1 MNTRRSRSS
10 PMSSSIALSKSA
22 TAISC
27 RAWSSPPSSP
37 CLCSR
42 SLLRRQR
49 SIARCF
55 AVAIS
60 HAPGLSG
67 TPASGHCSSAATRAS
82 CANSSARPTSRTI
95 RARPAMILADS
106 ILQTASMARC
116 VSVTVTATHHTI
128 FNPSA
133 QVEAPRLL
141 LRGHPYGR
149 ALLSLRRKV
158 FRPEDLANFGLALPA
173 RPVFPVK
180 FHEAQRSFDR
190 LFFRLQL
197 KDRIPADDFL
207 GLGEGPVDR
216 GYLPSRKP
224 DARAR
229 RGWGQPAACDHRA
242 GFDRLFADLRH
253 RLHEFLG
260 WGARV
265 LGVFDQH
272 HESHRSISF

>member
-1 MNTRRSRSS
+1 MLRSA
-10 PMSSSIALSKSA
+10 IAV
-22 TAISC
+22 SC
-27 RAWSSPPSSP
+27 SAWSSRPTTSY
-37 CLCSR
+37 LRLSR
-42 SLLRRQR
+42 LFRRR
-49 SIARCF
+49 KSIARCF
-55 AVAIS
+55 AVAMS
-60 HAPGLSG
+60 QAPGLSG
-67 TPASGHCSSAATRAS
+67 TPDSGHCSSAATRAS
-82 CANSSARPTSRTI
+82 CARSSATPTSRTI
-95 RARPAMILADS
+95 RPRPAMSLADS

-190 LFFRLQL
+190 LFFLLQL

-207 GLGEGPVDR
+207 GLGERPVDR

-224 DARAR
+224 DARAH

-242 GFDRLFADLRH
+242 GFDRLFAELRH

-272 HESHRSISF
+272 HESHRYISF